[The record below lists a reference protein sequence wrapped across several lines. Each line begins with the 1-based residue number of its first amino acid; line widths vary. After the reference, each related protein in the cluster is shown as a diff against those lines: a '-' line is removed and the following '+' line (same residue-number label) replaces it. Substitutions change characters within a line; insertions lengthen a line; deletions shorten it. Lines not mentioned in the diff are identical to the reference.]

1 MILEDKVPAF
11 AQKQIA
17 ATCGLSY
24 AGAKRII
31 GGTEIV
37 PHSEPWLAPLCI
49 SKW

>member
-1 MILEDKVPAF
+1 MPEIV
-11 AQKQIA
+11 QKQMA
-17 ATCGLSY
+17 ATCGQSY

-37 PHSEPWLAPLCI
+37 PNSEPWLTPLCI